1 MIGLTGAIP
10 TPALLSVGIA
20 LVLAV
25 VGGAWH
31 IGLRLGRL
39 SEKVDHIDDCIHRIE
54 KTTVSDSAALHTA
67 LEVLDR
73 HAASGLGELRDRI
86 VRLETVGELRR

>member
-39 SEKVDHIDDCIHRIE
+39 SEK
-54 KTTVSDSAALHTA
+54 
-67 LEVLDR
+67 LDK
-73 HAASGLGELRDRI
+73 HGSYGMGELRDRI